1 MSPSRMRR
9 IHSSTPSTARWKD
22 HSSTVGEHTEHGAMK
37 MTAIVAIAV
46 MVAGMMAIQIRMS
59 RYIYIYIYIYI

>member
-46 MVAGMMAIQIRMS
+46 MGVNIHDIDGGDNGEMES
-59 RYIYIYIYIYI
+59 T